1 LFQRLQHASE
11 GALSDPGLSG
21 QVPGLLL
28 APDPQHEQDGER
40 GPGQVLVREHLALHV
55 VADHVGGAVD
65 VRHCGHGGEVELPV
79 PDAGTDV
86 ALGLHEVAGV
96 AGGEA
101 TGHSTMVR
109 GAVHLMNL
117 RCRYSRLWNGCD
129 AGAAAEEISASPS
142 ASAVLI
148 SLASSST

>member
-1 LFQRLQHASE
+1 
-11 GALSDPGLSG
+11 
-21 QVPGLLL
+21 
-28 APDPQHEQDGER
+28 
-40 GPGQVLVREHLALHV
+40 LHV
-55 VADHVGGAVD
+55 IADHVGGAVD
-65 VRHCGHGGEVELPV
+65 VRHRGHGREVELLV

-117 RCRYSRLWNGCD
+117 RCIYSRFRNGC
-129 AGAAAEEISASPS
+129 GAVAALKAASASPS

-148 SLASSST
+148 SLAIPSTVSTP